1 MKRKL
6 ICILGLH
13 SYDPIKGRYGMY
25 KCPDCGA
32 EAFKDPNPWL

>member
-13 SYDPIKGRYGMY
+13 TMYATKIYGTY
-25 KCPDCGA
+25 KCKDCGA
-32 EAFKDPNPWL
+32 EAFKDPVPWL